1 MSGGLVVLPVV
12 APLTAAGLLVLLGS
26 RRAGTSPV
34 LRRVVG
40 VGVSTGVL
48 VVAAVLLTAAM
59 DGQRPVLRLGGW
71 PSGIAITLVADVFS
85 ALMVTVT
92 ALLVVAS
99 LAFAAATGEDQDP
112 SFTPLAL
119 VLSTGVYGALLTA
132 DLFNLFV
139 FVEVMLVPSYVL
151 LTAGG
156 GTRRLAA
163 GRLYVTVNLLA
174 STVFLGGVGLLYGV
188 TGTVNLGE
196 LAGAAAAGPAAAL
209 AGAVVLLAMAVKSAV
224 VPLHSW
230 LPGTYSAT
238 GPAVTV
244 LFSGLLTKVGVYALI
259 RIYAVVYDGDRRY
272 LWLLMAAALLTM
284 VVGVLGAV
292 GEKAVRPVLTFHMVS
307 QIGYMLLGLA
317 LFTGAGL
324 AAAVFF
330 LVQYVLVKAALLMVA
345 GAVEVGYG
353 TGELARLGGLMR
365 REPALAVAFAVSALA
380 LVGIPPLSG
389 FVAKLGLATAAVAE
403 RQHLAAAVVVGVS
416 LLTLTSM
423 LKVWNAVFWQPA
435 PDGDRADE
443 GPHDAD
449 SRPPSPHDDAGR
461 SAATGVR
468 TRLRPALTAPA
479 LMLAGL
485 SVVLG
490 LWAEPLLAV
499 AAAAADGLVDTG
511 EYVAAVTSR

>member
-1 MSGGLVVLPVV
+1 
-12 APLTAAGLLVLLGS
+12 
-26 RRAGTSPV
+26 
-34 LRRVVG
+34 
-40 VGVSTGVL
+40 
-48 VVAAVLLTAAM
+48 
-59 DGQRPVLRLGGW
+59 
-71 PSGIAITLVADVFS
+71 
-85 ALMVTVT
+85 
-92 ALLVVAS
+92 
-99 LAFAAATGEDQDP
+99 
-112 SFTPLAL
+112 
-119 VLSTGVYGALLTA
+119 
-132 DLFNLFV
+132 V

-151 LTAGG
+151 LTMGG
-156 GTRRLAA
+156 GRRRLTA

-174 STVFLGGVGLLYGV
+174 STVFLAGVGLLYGV
-188 TGTVNLGE
+188 TGTVDLGR
-196 LAGAAAAGPAAAL
+196 LAGVAVGSPAAAV
-209 AGAVVLLAMAVKSAV
+209 AGAVILLAMAVKASV

-230 LPGTYSAT
+230 LPGTYSAA

-244 LFSGLLTKVGVYALI
+244 LFSGLLTKVGVYALV
-259 RIYAVVYDGDRRY
+259 RIYAVVFDGDRRY
-272 LWLLMAAALLTM
+272 LWLVMGAALLTM

-317 LFTGAGL
+317 LFTEAGL
-324 AAAVFF
+324 AATVFF

-365 REPALAVAFAVSALA
+365 HEPVLAVAFAVSALA

-403 RQHLAAAVVVGVS
+403 QQYVPAAVVVGVS

-423 LKVWNAVFWQPA
+423 LKVWNAVFWQSA
-435 PDGDRADE
+435 PESDRADE
-443 GPHDAD
+443 GPHDPD
-449 SRPPSPHDDAGR
+449 SAAPGPHGDGGHT
-461 SAATGVR
+461 AATGVR
-468 TRLRPALTAPA
+468 TGLQPALTAPA
-479 LMLAGL
+479 LLLGGL

-511 EYVAAVTSR
+511 AYVDAVTSP

>member
-1 MSGGLVVLPVV
+1 MLALPVV

-26 RRAGTSPV
+26 RRGATSPV

-40 VGVSTGVL
+40 GGVSTGVL
-48 VVAAVLLTAAM
+48 VLGAVLLAGTM

-71 PSGIAITLVADVFS
+71 LPGIAITLVADVFS
-85 ALMVTVT
+85 ALVLTVT

-99 LAFAAATGEDQDP
+99 LAFAAATGEDEEPFFVP
-112 SFTPLAL
+112 SAL

-156 GTRRLAA
+156 GRRRLAA
-163 GRLYVTVNLLA
+163 GRLYVTVSLLA
-174 STVFLGGVGLLYGV
+174 STVFLAGVGLLYGV
-188 TGTVNLGE
+188 TGTVDLGR
-196 LAGAAAAGPAAAL
+196 LAGVAVESPAAAV
-209 AGAVVLLAMAVKSAV
+209 AGAVILLAMAVKAAV

-230 LPGTYSAT
+230 LPGAYSAT

-259 RIYAVVYDGDRRY
+259 RVYSVVYDGDPRY
-272 LWLLMAAALLTM
+272 LWVVMAAALLTM

-292 GEKAVRPVLTFHMVS
+292 GEKAVRPVLTSHMVS
-307 QIGYMLLGLA
+307 QIGYVLFGLA
-317 LFTGAGL
+317 LSTRAGL
-324 AAAVFF
+324 AAAAFF

-345 GAVEVGYG
+345 GAVEVRYG

-365 REPALAVAFAVSALA
+365 REPVLAVTFAVSALA

-403 RQHLAAAVVVGVS
+403 QQYLPAAVVVGVS

-423 LKVWNAVFWQPA
+423 LKVWNAVFWQSPPEGGR
-435 PDGDRADE
+435 PDPGPPLDADPHRP
-443 GPHDAD
+443 GPHAEAV
-449 SRPPSPHDDAGR
+449 RT
-461 SAATGVR
+461 AAIGVR
-468 TRLRPALTAPA
+468 ARLRPALAAPA
-479 LMLAGL
+479 LLLAGL

-499 AAAAADGLVDTG
+499 AAAAADGLVDTAA
-511 EYVAAVTSR
+511 YVDAVMTP